1 VRRSLFLLGLP
12 FFGLTSE
19 SAPQLRVNLFTQIHE
34 IVFYGKGGYDWE
46 TIYNMPIW
54 LRRFTHKQIQ
64 DYYSKINNQGNDDNV
79 KKSIEAM
86 KSAGAT
92 SKPQSPTKITPAT
105 YNMKA
110 SKK

>member
-1 VRRSLFLLGLP
+1 
-12 FFGLTSE
+12 
-19 SAPQLRVNLFTQIHE
+19 
-34 IVFYGKGGYDWE
+34 
-46 TIYNMPIW
+46 MPIW

>member
-1 VRRSLFLLGLP
+1 MGLA
-12 FFGLTSE
+12 FFGLISE
-19 SAPQLRVNLFTQIHE
+19 NIPKLRVSLFTQIHE
-34 IVFYGKGGYDWE
+34 IIFYGKGGYDWE
-46 TIYNMPIW
+46 TVYNMPIW

-79 KKSIEAM
+79 QKSIETM
-86 KSAGAT
+86 KSVGST
-92 SKPQSPTKITPAT
+92 SKQKSTTKISPAT

>member
-1 VRRSLFLLGLP
+1 MGLA
-12 FFGLTSE
+12 FFGLTSKNA
-19 SAPQLRVNLFTQIHE
+19 SQLRVNLFTQIHE
-34 IVFYGKGGYDWE
+34 IVFYGKGGYDWG

-92 SKPQSPTKITPAT
+92 SKPQSTTKITPAT
-105 YNMKA
+105 YNTKA